1 MLCGSRALPA
11 PFARCLG
18 TPRRPLRSLRGNPPA
33 PPVGALPQTPHSAL
47 ARGCAHAV
55 RPLGALVC
63 EVAFSRQGLR
73 YAVSGCRP
81 RPLTASPFYV
91 LIIPRVP
98 RIHNTLVGCI
108 EIFQSLG
115 VNKVTVFDIIKV
127 KLLVYILEHSTES
140 DETAFI

>member
-33 PPVGALPQTPHSAL
+33 PPVGALPQAPHSAL

-73 YAVSGCRP
+73 YAVSGYRP
-81 RPLTASPFYV
+81 RPLTASPSYV

-98 RIHNTLVGCI
+98 RIHDTLVSCI
-108 EIFQSLG
+108 EVFQSLG
-115 VNKVTVFDIIKV
+115 VNEVSCLDIIEIKS
-127 KLLVYILEHSTES
+127 LVYILEHSTKS
-140 DETAFI
+140 DEAAFV